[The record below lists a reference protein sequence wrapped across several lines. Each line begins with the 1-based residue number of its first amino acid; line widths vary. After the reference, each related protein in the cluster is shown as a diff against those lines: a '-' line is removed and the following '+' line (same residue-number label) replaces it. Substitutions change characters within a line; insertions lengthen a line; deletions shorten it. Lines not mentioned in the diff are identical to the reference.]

1 MRLFSI
7 LTLALLATTLAR
19 AEQLVFTI
27 DSAPMSY
34 LHGVLQAYL
43 DDSSIYVTG
52 ENTPANNGVS
62 EMVSDY
68 GFSADFSSFDSHQ
81 GNRWVF
87 PAGAGVV
94 VAGNMFFYPG
104 VDPRNIF
111 CFCGILETGAVG
123 ETVLTTSD
131 GTNFTLT
138 DNLYPGGVNPLLL
151 DFYGISGNASSAV
164 LNLQWENGH
173 LDSLLFEGD
182 ATGTLVID
190 YVPESSSTLLFAS
203 AAGFALLAGMARST
217 RRYRK
222 LQRLAC
228 R

>member
-1 MRLFSI
+1 MRCYMRLFSI

-111 CFCGILETGAVG
+111 CFCGHAVPPWAG
-123 ETVLTTSD
+123 HQLFFCRFFLCNHRLRERITT
-131 GTNFTLT
+131 TR
-138 DNLYPGGVNPLLL
+138 
-151 DFYGISGNASSAV
+151 
-164 LNLQWENGH
+164 
-173 LDSLLFEGD
+173 
-182 ATGTLVID
+182 
-190 YVPESSSTLLFAS
+190 FA
-203 AAGFALLAGMARST
+203 AAADDLAD
-217 RRYRK
+217 
-222 LQRLAC
+222 
-228 R
+228 